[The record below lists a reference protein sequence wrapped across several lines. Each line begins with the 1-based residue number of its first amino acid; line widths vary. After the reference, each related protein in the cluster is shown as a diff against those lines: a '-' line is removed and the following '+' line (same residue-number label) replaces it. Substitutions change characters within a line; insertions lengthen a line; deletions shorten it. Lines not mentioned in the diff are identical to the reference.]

1 MHKGYFRKSVHWTL
15 LWGVPICMETVR
27 NKTAFDVNLAVV
39 RYAGL
44 TLSSKLLKPA
54 CKVYD

>member
-1 MHKGYFRKSVHWTL
+1 
-15 LWGVPICMETVR
+15 METVR